1 MIALGKGLATEPYV
15 SSAVLGAHIIDG
27 GTKSTRNADLLN
39 SIAAGNSRVALA
51 HSETSDR
58 FHLTGRRTTTARV
71 NGSEFILNGTKVLSL
86 DAPSADILIISAV
99 PENGDDT
106 SLFLVDRHAP
116 GISMTA
122 YSLIDGSQAADI
134 QLSNVS
140 ITSDAL
146 IANGPRAISLL
157 EDALDRATVAL
168 LSQSVGAME
177 ACLEICSSYLKERKQ
192 FGQPIGNFQILQHM
206 AADMLI
212 ATHQSRSILYQAI
225 AQIDDEPVART
236 SAVSAAK
243 IVIGTAMQ
251 LVSRNGI
258 QIHGGYGL
266 TDEYAIG
273 HYYRRLL
280 VLEKTYGDIE
290 HHTMR
295 LAEVHNR

>member
-1 MIALGKGLATEPYV
+1 
-15 SSAVLGAHIIDG
+15 
-27 GTKSTRNADLLN
+27 
-39 SIAAGNSRVALA
+39 
-51 HSETSDR
+51 
-58 FHLTGRRTTTARV
+58 
-71 NGSEFILNGTKVLSL
+71 
-86 DAPSADILIISAV
+86 
-99 PENGDDT
+99 
-106 SLFLVDRHAP
+106 
-116 GISMTA
+116 
-122 YSLIDGSQAADI
+122 
-134 QLSNVS
+134 
-140 ITSDAL
+140 
-146 IANGPRAISLL
+146 
-157 EDALDRATVAL
+157 
-168 LSQSVGAME
+168 
-177 ACLEICSSYLKERKQ
+177 
-192 FGQPIGNFQILQHM
+192 M